1 MDEFKK
7 RKATAK
13 GNLTELISQVEIQ
26 EAIEP
31 PNLRDFSVLNR
42 QFELLNRAEETYQN
56 NHSNVLDGSLD
67 LEEEQLRELEADQL
81 QFSRTASKV
90 RQRINAMLEQKESY
104 SMYNTLL
111 QEVED
116 WEAFDI
122 EDLDNFPSEYPRLK
136 DMLTNFRASTNA
148 TGAVQIPELKVNARD
163 F

>member
-7 RKATAK
+7 RQATGK

-42 QFELLNRAEETYQN
+42 QFELLNRAEEVYQN

-67 LEEEQLRELEADQL
+67 LEEEQLRELEADLL

-90 RQRINAMLEQKESY
+90 
-104 SMYNTLL
+104 
-111 QEVED
+111 
-116 WEAFDI
+116 
-122 EDLDNFPSEYPRLK
+122 
-136 DMLTNFRASTNA
+136 
-148 TGAVQIPELKVNARD
+148 
-163 F
+163 

>member
-1 MDEFKK
+1 ME
-7 RKATAK
+7 
-13 GNLTELISQVEIQ
+13 
-26 EAIEP
+26 EA
-31 PNLRDFSVLNR
+31 
-42 QFELLNRAEETYQN
+42 YQN

-81 QFSRTASKV
+81 QFNRTASKV
-90 RQRINAMLEQKESY
+90 RQHINAMIEQKESY

-111 QEVED
+111 HEVED

-122 EDLDNFPSEYPRLK
+122 EDLDNFLSEYPRLK

-148 TGAVQIPELKVNARD
+148 TGAVQIPQLKLMLET

>member
-7 RKATAK
+7 RQATAK

-42 QFELLNRAEETYQN
+42 QFELLNHTEEAYQN

-67 LEEEQLRELEADQL
+67 LEEEQLRELEVDQL

-90 RQRINAMLEQKESY
+90 RQRINAMIEQKES
-104 SMYNTLL
+104 
-111 QEVED
+111 
-116 WEAFDI
+116 
-122 EDLDNFPSEYPRLK
+122 
-136 DMLTNFRASTNA
+136 
-148 TGAVQIPELKVNARD
+148 
-163 F
+163 